1 MVKISNQVVNDLV
14 SPLFWKICAKKS
26 LKYKFWKIYP
36 RSQDNKMGCSSCKC
50 HTATV
55 SRLLGVNF
63 FYSCPDPF
71 RFLRAGRLNVFRAT
85 DLWTQT
91 WGTLSPNIA
100 QRWDIS
106 VQRIFRTV
114 VTLFV
119 CKCGIEEKMI
129 PIHFLGAWMRGAM
142 MLQSNFTALSIP
154 MFCGRTKKRNR
165 WRESLW
171 YHPLSYLNNNK

>member
-1 MVKISNQVVNDLV
+1 MTEHQRSENNLMQKQFHRFKTKTLFSSGWSKYPIKWWMISFLHSFGKFVFKNPKKIS
-14 SPLFWKICAKKS
+14 SWKN
-26 LKYKFWKIYP
+26 YP

-91 WGTLSPNIA
+91 WGTLSPNNVGTFLFREFLA
-100 QRWDIS
+100 PRW
-106 VQRIFRTV
+106 
-114 VTLFV
+114 
-119 CKCGIEEKMI
+119 
-129 PIHFLGAWMRGAM
+129 H
-142 MLQSNFTALSIP
+142 
-154 MFCGRTKKRNR
+154 
-165 WRESLW
+165 
-171 YHPLSYLNNNK
+171 YLCANVS